1 MKRKNIPHISES
13 ENPASTGLDKKT
25 SLQILRIINRED
37 AKVALAIRKVLPQIA
52 RAVDLI
58 VERLTLGG
66 RLIYLGAGTSGRLG
80 VLDASE
86 CMPTFGTD
94 RVVGLIAGGPRAL
107 THSTED
113 AEDDPHRAVQDLKAI
128 RLESRDALVGI
139 AASGWTPYTLGGM
152 RYAKRIGSAVIGV
165 TSNPQSSVRQLAAVA
180 ITPVVG
186 PEVIAGS
193 TRMKAGTA
201 QKLVLNMLSTAS
213 MVRLG
218 RVLSNR
224 MINVQVRNRK
234 LRRRACEILAKAA
247 RVSRPVAA
255 RVLRQ
260 SGDQLPVALL
270 MLWSKRAR
278 RESEAALKRGPSV
291 AAVLRAA
298 EMEWKITSGLSRR
311 RAQMR

>member
-1 MKRKNIPHISES
+1 MKRKNTPHISES

-37 AKVALAIRKVLPQIA
+37 AKVALAIRKVLPQIS

-58 VERLTLGG
+58 VARLTLGG

-86 CMPTFGTD
+86 CLPTFGTD
-94 RVVGLIAGGPRAL
+94 RVVGLIAGGSRAL
-107 THSTED
+107 THSTEG
-113 AEDDPHRAVQDLKAI
+113 AEDEPRRAVKDLKAI
-128 RLESRDALVGI
+128 RLESRDTLVGI
-139 AASGWTPYTLGGM
+139 SASGRTPFTLGGM
-152 RYAKRIGSAVIGV
+152 RYAKKIGSAVIGV
-165 TSNPQSSVRQLAAVA
+165 TSNPQSPMHELAAVTIA
-180 ITPVVG
+180 PIVG

-247 RVSRPVAA
+247 QVSLPVAA

-270 MLWSKRAR
+270 MLWGKCAR

-298 EMEWKITSGLSRR
+298 EMEWKGTSGLSRR
-311 RAQMR
+311 RAG